1 MAGAGKRGL
10 TQIAVREPRP
20 GRRQGIKAAAAAP
33 APQNPFPGTEPDRRN
48 KKKLRATGRHAPH
61 LTSRPR
67 LRTYARPI
75 GPTATRGTATT
86 SHAAPARRPGQ
97 AALTPVVG
105 RSGATGACEVGEGWS
120 VTGQPAQE
128 KGMGEIREGWEEQG
142 KANPTRL
149 GHVFKRPPSVAPA
162 AAESSDGERTA
173 DR

>member
-1 MAGAGKRGL
+1 MDSPKLRLRYESPGQAGGKGSK
-10 TQIAVREPRP
+10 QPRP
-20 GRRQGIKAAAAAP
+20 RRLPRIHSPERNRTGGIKRSCGRQGD
-33 APQNPFPGTEPDRRN
+33 T
-48 KKKLRATGRHAPH
+48 RHTSPRVLAYA
-61 LTSRPR
+61 LTPV
-67 LRTYARPI
+67 AR
-75 GPTATRGTATT
+75 PTATRGTATT